1 MKLFRLILLF
11 FFIAFPFQSARA
23 DTDCEMDTPCS
34 EDVSDLK
41 AFTVTEISYEEMVR
55 LYESKEA
62 YFLVDVRPQQNYEYE
77 HIKGALSLFVVQAN
91 AQKINEF
98 LPDKN
103 AKIVVYCS
111 SRSCPM
117 SYHAA
122 QHLQKLGYTNVL
134 NYKGGIGEWR
144 LFKQPTERTTI
155 QESPTAP

>member
-1 MKLFRLILLF
+1 MRIFGIVFLLF
-11 FFIAFPFQSARA
+11 VATPVLVQA
-23 DTDCEMDTPCS
+23 DDPDCEMDAPCS
-34 EDVSDLK
+34 EEAPDLK

-55 LYESKEA
+55 LYASQEP
-62 YFLVDVRPQQNYEYE
+62 YLLIDVRPQQNYDYE
-77 HIKGALSLFVVQAN
+77 HIKGALNLFVVQAN
-91 AQKINEF
+91 AQKISKL

-111 SRSCPM
+111 SHSCPM

-144 LFKQPTERTTI
+144 YLKQPTERTKTP
-155 QESPTAP
+155 ENPTAP